1 MARIGIIGAGF
12 GGLAMAIKGI
22 EAGHEV
28 TVFEKSDELG
38 GTWSA
43 NTYPGAECDI
53 PSALYSYSYEP
64 SAEWPNKWSHQ
75 PVILDYL
82 RHCAER
88 YGVTPLIRFD
98 TAVTAAH
105 WDGTSWRVTADHRG
119 VTQTCEFDVV
129 VSATGQLSRPRIP
142 DLEGLDSFAG
152 ACFHSARWDHGV
164 ELTDRRVAV
173 IGNAASATQFVPE
186 IAPDAAHVTV
196 FQRSANWMIAK
207 HDKDY
212 SERWKR
218 LLRRYPMLG
227 KVPRFWIWFRA
238 DFLLFPLMRRS
249 TRLRS
254 LAEKRALDDM
264 HEVIDDEELRAML
277 TPDYPMGA
285 RRILFSDTYY
295 AALAEHDHLELET
308 TPIARISPT
317 GVVTEDGVE
326 HPADVLVLATGF
338 ETSDYLTPIRVTT
351 DDGRCLNDEWCTGG
365 AEAYYGTAVNGYPN
379 LFFLYGPNTNLGHS
393 SIVFMMECQV
403 RLILGLLDAAEGRPV
418 EVTADA
424 QARYNREMQ
433 RRLGA
438 SIWGTVD
445 ASWYLTDGKITQN
458 WPGRTLEF
466 WRRTRR
472 PRLADFGL
480 ASSRH
485 DLLRRGGAR

>member
-12 GGLAMAIKGI
+12 GGLAMAIESL
-22 EAGHEV
+22 EAGHDV
-28 TVFEKSDELG
+28 VVFEKSSDLG

-53 PSALYSYSYEP
+53 PSALYSYSFEP
-64 SAEWPNKWSHQ
+64 YAEWPNKWSHQ

-82 RHCAER
+82 RHCADR
-88 YGVTPLIRFD
+88 FAVTPLIRFD

-105 WDGTSWRVTADHRG
+105 RDGAVWHVTSEHAGRVARDD
-119 VTQTCEFDVV
+119 FDVV

-142 DLEGLDSFAG
+142 DIDGLDSFTG
-152 ACFHSARWDHGV
+152 PRFHSAQWDHDV
-164 ELTDRRVAV
+164 DLTGRRVAV

-186 IAPDAAHVTV
+186 IAPVAERVTV

-218 LLRRYPMLG
+218 LLRRFPVLG
-227 KVPRFWIWFRA
+227 KLPRFWIWFRA
-238 DFLLFPLMRRS
+238 DFLLFPLMKRGS
-249 TRLRS
+249 RLRT
-254 LAEKRALDDM
+254 LAEKKALDEM
-264 HEVIDDEELRAML
+264 HQVIDDPELRAAL

-308 TPIARISPT
+308 TPIERISPT
-317 GVVTEDGVE
+317 GVVTTDGVE
-326 HPADVLVLATGF
+326 HLADVLILSTGF

-351 DDGRCLNDEWCTGG
+351 DSGRCLNDDWAGTG
-365 AEAYYGTAVNGYPN
+365 AEAYFGTAVHGYPN

-403 RLILGLLDAAEGRPV
+403 RLILALLDTADGRPV
-418 EVTADA
+418 EVTAAA

-433 RRLGA
+433 RRLDASVWGA
-438 SIWGTVD
+438 VD

-472 PRLADFGL
+472 PRLADF
-480 ASSRH
+480 
-485 DLLRRGGAR
+485 DLSTS